1 MAGALSDLASG
12 IASNLDGKDATDTTA
27 TDSTWWVYM
36 LRCADGSLYTGVTR
50 DLARRIRQHNGEL
63 VGGANY
69 TRARRP
75 VAAVWKEAWE
85 SRSAA
90 QVREA
95 ELKRLSRRKKL
106 SLLGSSSPETPDS

>member
-1 MAGALSDLASG
+1 
-12 IASNLDGKDATDTTA
+12 
-27 TDSTWWVYM
+27 M

-75 VAAVWKEAWE
+75 VTAVWKEEWE
-85 SRSAA
+85 NRSAA

-95 ELKRLSRRKKL
+95 EVKRLSRRKKL
-106 SLLGSSSPETPDS
+106 SLVRSSPLKIPGS